1 MHVSG
6 NGLCVFH
13 AGLGGGCAPFL
24 LGAEL
29 GRASV
34 LISQFSGLGLGD
46 WALRILEVWFP
57 LFCLGELDRD
67 RAASPFPALG
77 DLDLDLSLDADL
89 LDLDPCC
96 SLDFLLVA
104 CAGVDAASYAPTQRS
119 CQSSFVTQVLFGS
132 EGLFSGGRRAPWAGG
147 KFASFVRIGPQ
158 VLAISGGGGPVA
170 VASVCSAF
178 CSLGSLSVGCSGV
191 GDTMSAPTRRSC
203 QSFSVPQAFSVFGG
217 LFSGGRR
224 VPWARG
230 KFASFVRIESRG
242 LAISGGGIP
251 VAVASGCS
259 AFCGPVDCRHVPLI
273 LMFIGLFSGGR
284 QLSDLHFSILAFG
297 APIL

>member
-67 RAASPFPALG
+67 RSASPFPTLG
-77 DLDLDLSLDADL
+77 DLDLDLSLEAGL
-89 LDLDPCC
+89 FDLDPCC

-104 CAGVDAASYAPTQRS
+104 CAGVDAAAYA
-119 CQSSFVTQVLFGS
+119 
-132 EGLFSGGRRAPWAGG
+132 
-147 KFASFVRIGPQ
+147 
-158 VLAISGGGGPVA
+158 PVA

-203 QSFSVPQAFSVFGG
+203 PSFSVPQAFSVFGG

-224 VPWARG
+224 VP
-230 KFASFVRIESRG
+230 
-242 LAISGGGIP
+242 
-251 VAVASGCS
+251 
-259 AFCGPVDCRHVPLI
+259 
-273 LMFIGLFSGGR
+273 
-284 QLSDLHFSILAFG
+284 
-297 APIL
+297 